1 MLEEIISQENKNSNL
16 KYLVSLSHF
25 PKFGPVRMRKLS
37 KFFTSPKE
45 AFYAEAN
52 KLKQAG
58 LEENVAMEF
67 VSARNKINPDE
78 IMEKMNEEN
87 IKVAVVKNNDY
98 PKLLKEIYNPPH
110 IIYYKGEL
118 PIDGEFN
125 IGVVGAR
132 KFSPYG
138 QMVVE
143 EIVGG
148 LARNYLTIVSGLAL
162 GIDALAHNAALAV
175 GGKTISVIG
184 SGLDKQSIYPSSNRY
199 LADKII
205 ASGGGII
212 SEFPIGTPPLKHNFP
227 LRNRI
232 ISGLSL
238 GTLIIEAGS
247 KSGALITAQY
257 ALEQNR
263 EIFAVPGSIFSPVSA
278 GANDL
283 LKKGARVVTC
293 AEDILETLDLMQ
305 VAAYIDNKKIMPE
318 TPMEEKIFNLLSKTP
333 THINE
338 LIRLSKLDTNVINST
353 LVIMEMKGMIKNLG
367 NMQYVLAR

>member
-1 MLEEIISQENKNSNL
+1 MQGEIHLRENINNDL

-25 PKFGPVRMRKLS
+25 PKFGPVRMRKICN
-37 KFFTSPKE
+37 FFATAKS
-45 AFYAEAN
+45 AFYATAGELA
-52 KLKQAG
+52 QAG
-58 LEENVAMEF
+58 IEENVALEF
-67 VSARNKINPDE
+67 SSARNKINPDE

-87 IKVAVVKNNDY
+87 ISVAAVDNKEY

-110 IIYYKGEL
+110 IIYYKGRL
-118 PIDGEFN
+118 PLDGEFN

-143 EIVGG
+143 EIVGD
-148 LARNYLTIVSGLAL
+148 LARNNLTIVSGLAL
-162 GIDALAHNAALAV
+162 GIDSLAHNAALGA

-199 LADKII
+199 LAEKII

-212 SEFPIGTPPLKHNFP
+212 SEFPVGTPPLKHNFP
-227 LRNRI
+227 MRNRI

-238 GTLIIEAGS
+238 GTMIIEAGS
-247 KSGALITAQY
+247 KSGALITAQF

-263 EIFAVPGSIFSPVSA
+263 EIFAVPGNIFSPVSA
-278 GANDL
+278 GANEL

-293 AEDILETLDLMQ
+293 ANDILETLDLMH
-305 VAAYIDNKKIMPE
+305 VAAYADNKKIMPE
-318 TPMEEKIFNLLSKTP
+318 TPAEEKILNLLSKTP

-353 LVIMEMKGMIKNLG
+353 LVIMEMKGMVKNLG